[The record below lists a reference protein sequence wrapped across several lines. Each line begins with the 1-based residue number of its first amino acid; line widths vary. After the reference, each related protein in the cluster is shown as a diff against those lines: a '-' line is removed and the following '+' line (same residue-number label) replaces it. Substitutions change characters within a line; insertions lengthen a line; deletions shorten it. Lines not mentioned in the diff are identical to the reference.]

1 MAIYANITLA
11 PLGMDISLRHDL
23 IHGIQQQYLPYRPRH
38 GNSFIAPKTPVFNIC
53 SMRTIYHLW
62 LSPFCRKVRIVLAEK
77 NLEFD
82 MKVEKLWERREE
94 FLALNPAGDLPVLID
109 EDGQILSDAVAI
121 AEFLDETH
129 PEPPLIGRNPAI
141 RAEVRRLAAWFD
153 QKFNEEVTRN
163 LVDEKF
169 MKRFLGMGEPN
180 SQAIRAGSAN
190 IHTHLDYIAYLT
202 EERRWL
208 AGNDFSLAD
217 ITAAAHLSSV
227 DYLGDVPWSD
237 HEPAKEW
244 YARVKSRPSFRAL
257 LGDHIPGCPP
267 PKHYADLDF

>member
-1 MAIYANITLA
+1 
-11 PLGMDISLRHDL
+11 
-23 IHGIQQQYLPYRPRH
+23 
-38 GNSFIAPKTPVFNIC
+38 
-53 SMRTIYHLW
+53 
-62 LSPFCRKVRIVLAEK
+62 
-77 NLEFD
+77 

-94 FLALNPAGDLPVLID
+94 FLALNPAGDLPVLI
-109 EDGQILSDAVAI
+109 EKDGQILSDAAAI
-121 AEFLDETH
+121 VEFLDETH

-153 QKFNEEVTRN
+153 QKFDREVTRN
-163 LVDEKF
+163 LVDEKI
-169 MKRFLGMGEPN
+169 MNRFLGMGEPN

-208 AGNDFSLAD
+208 AGKDFSLAD

-227 DYLGDVPWSD
+227 DYLGDVPWRG

-267 PKHYADLDF
+267 PRHYADLDF